1 MPGTPEALVETA
13 APQGGMPRTPE
24 DLVETAAPQEGI
36 PRTPEDLVESTAPQG
51 GIPRTPEDLA
61 GMPRTPEDL
70 FALAGIPSTPV
81 EAFRPRPPPLA
92 AAAAR
97 RPHEQH
103 SGPQPYAEA
112 SPEELDAIKKAR
124 EFLVGPEAP
133 LGQPATAAAA
143 VAAAAAAAAT
153 GAEAPGQP
161 CLAAADARGC
171 APAALRQPPPA
182 LEPTPRAP
190 KTPPRHAPADA
201 APRDTAPQ
209 TTQRN
214 QLEISHY
221 SAMREKADRFARFG
235 DDSSPRHVRTIV
247 GSSIYR
253 PGQKAENVYGCSIT
267 AGSRVAQEIQVS
279 RGLGR
284 THSGGFLHGA
294 KIGELGPDGLLAPA
308 GSRRL
313 LAGAGQGQ
321 QILYSPTSGLL
332 G

>member
-1 MPGTPEALVETA
+1 MGSLGSPGL
-13 APQGGMPRTPE
+13 R
-24 DLVETAAPQEGI
+24 
-36 PRTPEDLVESTAPQG
+36 S
-51 GIPRTPEDLA
+51 
-61 GMPRTPEDL
+61 
-70 FALAGIPSTPV
+70 
-81 EAFRPRPPPLA
+81 
-92 AAAAR
+92 
-97 RPHEQH
+97 
-103 SGPQPYAEA
+103 
-112 SPEELDAIKKAR
+112 
-124 EFLVGPEAP
+124 
-133 LGQPATAAAA
+133 
-143 VAAAAAAAAT
+143 T
-153 GAEAPGQP
+153 GASVLNLSRSSRAETPSG
-161 CLAAADARGC
+161 RG
-171 APAALRQPPPA
+171 
-182 LEPTPRAP
+182 
-190 KTPPRHAPADA
+190 
-201 APRDTAPQ
+201 PRD
-209 TTQRN
+209 QRN